1 MDAYQNEIPFIE
13 LKNVQ
18 NIEDA
23 ELKNLMVELLSSPY
37 ELSSNWFD
45 RHEIVVKDANRT
57 YKTDVISVMA
67 RFRYYKMMEAIKIL
81 DEKIKTTE
89 QNGQFEEMMAALLK
103 KMELMEARKK
113 LAKEIS
119 TVIHPY

>member
-1 MDAYQNEIPFIE
+1 
-13 LKNVQ
+13 
-18 NIEDA
+18 
-23 ELKNLMVELLSSPY
+23 
-37 ELSSNWFD
+37 
-45 RHEIVVKDANRT
+45 
-57 YKTDVISVMA
+57 
-67 RFRYYKMMEAIKIL
+67 MEAIKIL